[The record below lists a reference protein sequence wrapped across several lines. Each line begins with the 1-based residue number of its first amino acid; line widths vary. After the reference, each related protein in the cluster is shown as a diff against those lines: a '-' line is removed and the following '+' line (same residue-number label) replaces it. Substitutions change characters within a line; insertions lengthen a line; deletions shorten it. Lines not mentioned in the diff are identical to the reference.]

1 MQGVA
6 WGHENIHK
14 KPCYKHVAMA
24 IASNGRYTT
33 KLCERKPEMEVV
45 GANVLAQRDTEPQLS
60 GRRLQAVDGVL
71 EEVYD

>member
-1 MQGVA
+1 
-6 WGHENIHK
+6 
-14 KPCYKHVAMA
+14 MA

-33 KLCERKPEMEVV
+33 KLCERKPEIEVV